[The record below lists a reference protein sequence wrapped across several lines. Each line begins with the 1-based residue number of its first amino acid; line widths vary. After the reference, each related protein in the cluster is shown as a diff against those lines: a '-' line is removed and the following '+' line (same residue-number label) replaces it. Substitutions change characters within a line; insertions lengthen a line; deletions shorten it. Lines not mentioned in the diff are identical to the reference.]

1 MYKEITLATVQG
13 ELKTFPFLANATT
26 AIRFRQVFHKELLGS
41 ITWILTNVGI
51 GQLKELMNAAQ
62 AAEAEGKTEVNLDE
76 MDPKMVDIM
85 IRIVGSGDLESIQQM
100 AYIMHEQA
108 IKADM
113 NALSYSGYVEWLES
127 FDTMEFL
134 THAMEFISI
143 YMGQKESM
151 STLKKDS
158 AQPSVK

>member
-13 ELKTFPFLANATT
+13 ELKSFPFLACATT
-26 AIRFRQVFHKELLGS
+26 AIRFRQVFHKDLLGS
-41 ITWILTNVGI
+41 ITSIINSVGL
-51 GQLKELMNAAQ
+51 GQLKSLMAA
-62 AAEAEGKTEVNLDE
+62 AKEAEAEGKTEVNLDE
-76 MDPKMVDIM
+76 MDPELVSVM
-85 IRIVGSGDLESIQQM
+85 IRIVSSSDMETIQQM
-100 AYIMHEQA
+100 AFIMHEQA

-113 NALSYSGYVEWLES
+113 NELSYSGYVEWLES

-143 YMGQKESM
+143 YMGQKEST

-158 AQPSVK
+158 AQPSGK